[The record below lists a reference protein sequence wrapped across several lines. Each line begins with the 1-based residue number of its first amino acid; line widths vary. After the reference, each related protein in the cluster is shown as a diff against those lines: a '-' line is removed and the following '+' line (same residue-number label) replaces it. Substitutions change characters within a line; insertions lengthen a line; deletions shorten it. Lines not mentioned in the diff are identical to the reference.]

1 MNSLEESRK
10 KLSANPYMSVDPA
23 PPSEVKDTE
32 TLKSE
37 LLDEELSLFQRY
49 RAMFSL
55 RNRGD
60 EKSVLALAEGKSY
73 NRICQGSHSTWKTRK
88 NDGTPRKPGN
98 IMEF

>member
-1 MNSLEESRK
+1 MQRIKWVNSLEESRK

-32 TLKSE
+32 MLKSE

-73 NRICQGSHSTWKTRK
+73 NRMSFYGVFTLADTETEA
-88 NDGTPRKPGN
+88 D
-98 IMEF
+98 